1 MTVWRWCWVTSG
13 LVLLGAV
20 SGSRGAWAQAGP
32 GGLPTLEGPTEGA
45 GSRADA
51 PRVDAAAPEAGGP
64 VHEAFQGPVARD
76 DRVRAPK
83 SPPPPMAEEPTNDRP
98 VPQAQWVGGY
108 WAWDPGR
115 NDFVW
120 VAGAWRIPPPGATW
134 VAGRWMRDA
143 DGWYRVSGFWNRP
156 RDRTG
161 LVTTSTSTPVRPRW
175 RTTGPPADHPDDTP
189 TSAPGPDSFYVPGH
203 YTPEGDRL
211 NWRPGFWAR
220 VQPGWDWIPALGP
233 PPRRLG
239 IPPGPLEP
247 RPGRSRAATAR
258 RDPARPRQCRRC
270 LKPTAAHRRVG
281 AGPAGR
287 RRGPPPAAP
296 HRSRSRP
303 DRRGGAGCPGCEP
316 PGDVSGCSAPDRRS
330 AQARPVHGSG
340 PDGGRTLHRR
350 LSDPLPDDPTA
361 RIPLW
366 SNGCGRPRRGPAV
379 RPAPPGSVPA
389 LIGGHRPVASG
400 DVESEGPED
409 AHRDTPPE
417 VDVDVERAAVVWE
430 GRSRVQR

>member
-1 MTVWRWCWVTSG
+1 MTIWRWRWVISG
-13 LVLLGAV
+13 LVLLGALT
-20 SGSRGAWAQAGP
+20 GSRGAWAQAGP
-32 GGLPTLEGPTEGA
+32 GGLPTLEGPAEGA

-83 SPPPPMAEEPTNDRP
+83 SPPPPMAEVPTNDRP
-98 VPQAQWVGGY
+98 VPQAQWVEGY

-189 TSAPGPDSFYVPGH
+189 TPAPGPDSFFVPGH

-211 NWRPGFWAR
+211 NWTPGFWAR
-220 VQPGWDWIPALGP
+220 VQPGWDWIPARWVRHPDGWEFHRGYWSRDPDAAEPQRQDALRPAPANAADASSLPPPIVESELARPDAGADRLP
-233 PPRRLG
+233 PPRTEAGRDPIAEG
-239 IPPGPLEP
+239 EP
-247 RPGRSRAATAR
+247 DARAANP
-258 RDPARPRQCRRC
+258 PATTPG
-270 LKPTAAHRRVG
+270 V
-281 AGPAGR
+281 
-287 RRGPPPAAP
+287 PPPI
-296 HRSRSRP
+296 
-303 DRRGGAGCPGCEP
+303 
-316 PGDVSGCSAPDRRS
+316 V
-330 AQARPVHGSG
+330 V
-340 PDGGRTLHRR
+340 L
-350 LSDPLPDDPTA
+350 
-361 RIPLW
+361 
-366 SNGCGRPRRGPAV
+366 PRRGLYMVPDPMGAAPYIYGYPIPY
-379 RPAPPGSVPA
+379 RMIRPPGYPYGPTGVVVP
-389 LIGGHRPVASG
+389 
-400 DVESEGPED
+400 D
-409 AHRDTPPE
+409 AVPPF
-417 VDVDVERAAVVWE
+417 
-430 GRSRVQR
+430 VQRLLDRVLP